1 MKCGRSTNAPTAV
14 HEGRF
19 MLIKEIGCICCW
31 IKGVPRV
38 PAEIHHLTV
47 GGKHGQK
54 RRGHDYTIGL
64 CQWHHRGVLPYI
76 GAQLA
81 AGLGPS
87 YALEPRRFRE
97 EFGTDD
103 QLLDFQNQALAFAVA
118 A

>member
-1 MKCGRSTNAPTAV
+1 MKQGRSTSTPTQGQAA
-14 HEGRF
+14 RF
-19 MLIKEIGCICCW
+19 EQIKRIGCICCW
-31 IKGVPRV
+31 IKGVEHV
-38 PAEIHHLTV
+38 PAEIHHLTI

-64 CQWHHRGVLPYI
+64 CQWHHRGVLPYA

-97 EFGTDD
+97 AFGSDD
-103 QLLDFQNQALAFAVA
+103 QLLEFQNQAIEIAEAD
-118 A
+118 

>member
-1 MKCGRSTNAPTAV
+1 MKTGRSTSAPTIAQA
-14 HEGRF
+14 HRF
-19 MLIKEIGCICCW
+19 ALIKEIGCICCW
-31 IKGVPRV
+31 IKGVPNV
-38 PAEIHHLTV
+38 PAEIHHLTI

-54 RRGHDYTIGL
+54 RRGHDCTIGL

-103 QLLDFQNQALAFAVA
+103 LLLDFQNQAIAMAVA

>member
-1 MKCGRSTNAPTAV
+1 MKQGRSTTTPTAAQA
-14 HEGRF
+14 HRF
-19 MLIKEIGCICCW
+19 ALIKEIGCICCW

-64 CQWHHRGVLPYI
+64 CQWHHRGVKPYP
-76 GAQLA
+76 GCQLSF
-81 AGLGPS
+81 GLGPS
-87 YALEPRRFRE
+87 YADEPRRFRAD
-97 EFGTDD
+97 FGSDD
-103 QLLDFQNQALAFAVA
+103 ELLDFQNQVIEIAEA

>member
-1 MKCGRSTNAPTAV
+1 MKKGRSTGAPTAAQA
-14 HEGRF
+14 HRF
-19 MLIKEIGCICCW
+19 ALIKEIGCICCW

-38 PAEIHHLTV
+38 PADIHHLTI

-54 RRGHDYTIGL
+54 RRGHDDTIGL
-64 CQWHHRGVLPYI
+64 CQWHHRGVLPYL

-87 YALEPRRFRE
+87 YALEPRKFRE
-97 EFGTDD
+97 QFGTDD
-103 QLLDFQNQALAFAVA
+103 QLLEFQNQAIAIAEA